1 MIVLHGIWGRAEDSK
16 WYFYLWGET
25 SVDNDKAVIIKQR
38 FSFRHPFNASSEEL
52 HKVTKATSSFST
64 IELVLPTFKKLKK
77 PQPSTPLLGQVE
89 YGNQLRLNKWVVDC
103 LVIDS
108 ADAMIYLKNIDEH
121 LDNHDISYGD
131 DLVFWSE
138 VAKFSLDLLIR
149 QRFIPS
155 IQFSEHLLHDDN
167 RRKYWATWVPIINDI
182 KDSHRLK
189 LLEESM
195 PPVCRA
201 LNSRILPRQLLLNVL
216 QSSIDG
222 SIRRFLQE
230 GRQKILS
237 NIVVE
242 KVSDDYRGI
251 DIEWLEAL
259 LSTDMEIN
267 SSKKSIEN
275 VAIELNRWS
284 DAVSSHGSG
293 QKFITCFRL
302 EPPALDGDNGNNNNN
317 DRHVRN
323 RDKWKLNYLLQAVDD
338 PSLVIEADKVWKSFK
353 GKKGENKDIG
363 KYLDQ
368 RFQHPQD
375 RLLADL
381 AVASRFFKPIERSLK
396 SPAPSGCLIDVN
408 EANSFLTESVWLFR
422 ESGYVI
428 LLPSW
433 WNAKQNILGVNVTLK
448 SKSKS
453 LSGTTGMNLFGLN
466 SLLDFSWRF
475 AVGED
480 ITITEAEFMKL
491 VSLKN
496 PIVNVRGQWINLRKE
511 EVECALKLLEHYKKN
526 GGIPLGEVLSLMM
539 NRGGENFSQFKFEY
553 HEKEIEEILSKLTS
567 SDASLLDVLHQPD
580 GFNGVLRDYQIRG
593 YSWLHYLTCHG
604 IGACLADDMGL
615 GKTIQF
621 IALLLSRR
629 REHDTKPWILIC
641 PTSLVGNWVHEIKK
655 FSPSVRLMIHHGAGR
670 LEGENFVHDAE
681 NHDLVLSTYSLIQRD
696 IETLSKTGW
705 GIVAVDEAQNIKNHY
720 AKQSQAI
727 KSLMS

>member
-52 HKVTKATSSFST
+52 NKVAKVTSSFST
-64 IELVLPTFKKLKK
+64 IELVLPTFKKQKK

-230 GRQKILS
+230 ERQKILS
-237 NIVVE
+237 DIVAE

-275 VAIELNRWS
+275 IAIELNRWS
-284 DAVSSHGSG
+284 DAVSSHESG

-323 RDKWKLNYLLQAVDD
+323 RVKWKLNYLLQAVDD
-338 PSLVIEADKVWKSFK
+338 PSLVIEADKIWKSFK

-363 KYLDQ
+363 KYLDR

-381 AVASRFFKPIERSLK
+381 AVASRLFKPIERSLK

-408 EANSFLTESVWLFR
+408 EANLFLTKSVWLFR

-433 WNAKQNILGVNVTLK
+433 WNAKQNSLGVNVTLK

-466 SLLDFSWRF
+466 SLLDFNWRF

-511 EVECALKLLEHYKKN
+511 EVESALKLLEHYKKN

-681 NHDLVLSTYSLIQRD
+681 NHDLVISTYSLIQRD

-727 KSLMS
+727 KSLRV

>member
-38 FSFRHPFNASSEEL
+38 FSFRHPFNASNEEL
-52 HKVTKATSSFST
+52 HKVAKVTSSFST
-64 IELVLPTFKKLKK
+64 IELVLPTFKKQKK

-167 RRKYWATWVPIINDI
+167 RRRKYWATWVPIINDI

-230 GRQKILS
+230 ERQKIL
-237 NIVVE
+237 NDIVAE
-242 KVSDDYRGI
+242 KVSDDYHGI

-267 SSKKSIEN
+267 SPKKSIES

-284 DAVSSHGSG
+284 DAVSSHESG

-323 RDKWKLNYLLQAVDD
+323 TAKWKLNYLLQAVDD

-363 KYLDQ
+363 KYLDR

-381 AVASRFFKPIERSLK
+381 AVASRLFKPIERSLK

-433 WNAKQNILGVNVTLK
+433 WNAKQNSLGVNVTLK
-448 SKSKS
+448 SESVS
-453 LSGTTGMNLFGLN
+453 FRNNRYEPFRSEFSSGF
-466 SLLDFSWRF
+466 
-475 AVGED
+475 
-480 ITITEAEFMKL
+480 
-491 VSLKN
+491 
-496 PIVNVRGQWINLRKE
+496 
-511 EVECALKLLEHYKKN
+511 
-526 GGIPLGEVLSLMM
+526 
-539 NRGGENFSQFKFEY
+539 
-553 HEKEIEEILSKLTS
+553 
-567 SDASLLDVLHQPD
+567 
-580 GFNGVLRDYQIRG
+580 
-593 YSWLHYLTCHG
+593 
-604 IGACLADDMGL
+604 
-615 GKTIQF
+615 
-621 IALLLSRR
+621 
-629 REHDTKPWILIC
+629 
-641 PTSLVGNWVHEIKK
+641 
-655 FSPSVRLMIHHGAGR
+655 
-670 LEGENFVHDAE
+670 
-681 NHDLVLSTYSLIQRD
+681 
-696 IETLSKTGW
+696 
-705 GIVAVDEAQNIKNHY
+705 
-720 AKQSQAI
+720 
-727 KSLMS
+727 